1 MILDLSRLTSAEEA
15 EYKLLGDR
23 CGIRWISWFQWWEFV
38 TFSDGNQNNS
48 ESSEFHLSLIR
59 FIRFPQLQTMH
70 ANFINLSQDSF
81 PLKGIQ
87 ASSFTIL
94 GPLQTFSLGGIL
106 LSLTSTRSPFL
117 PCQFHR
123 RRQRQLWVGL
133 VGCTPWGVP
142 KGTLSGCV
150 LPGQSH
156 RFPGISAARARRIG
170 WSAPEKVTSG
180 YSAMMCQMALQIPK
194 WEGEMLV
201 AIQSFEVCIKF
212 NVNPG
217 FC

>member
-1 MILDLSRLTSAEEA
+1 MLT
-15 EYKLLGDR
+15 
-23 CGIRWISWFQWWEFV
+23 
-38 TFSDGNQNNS
+38 
-48 ESSEFHLSLIR
+48 
-59 FIRFPQLQTMH
+59 
-70 ANFINLSQDSF
+70 NFINLSQDSF

-94 GPLQTFSLGGIL
+94 GPLQTFSSGGTL

-117 PCQFHR
+117 PWQFHR

-133 VGCTPWGVP
+133 VGCTQGVL
-142 KGTLSGCV
+142 GYSLGRV

-170 WSAPEKVTSG
+170 WRAPEKVTSG
-180 YSAMMCQMALQIPK
+180 YSAMMCQMALQVPK

-201 AIQSFEVCIKF
+201 AFKASRSVSSLLDICRV
-212 NVNPG
+212 
-217 FC
+217 